1 MKFSKNEYYEI
12 LTRAVDDGAW
22 DLVDYL
28 TRKTPL
34 PQNIAVYHELVSE
47 HPRSENVV
55 IATIPE
61 GYVANRRDW
70 YRGLQDPWCVYLP
83 PHYFEWLEGDE

>member
-1 MKFSKNEYYEI
+1 MTFSKSEYYE
-12 LTRAVDDGAW
+12 LLNNAVDNGAW

-28 TRKTPL
+28 TRKVPL
-34 PQNIAVYHELVSE
+34 RQNIVVYRELVSD

-61 GYVANRRDW
+61 GYVADRKNW
-70 YRGLQDPWCVYLP
+70 HRGLQDPWCVYLP

>member
-28 TRKTPL
+28 TRETPL
-34 PQNIAVYHELVSE
+34 PQNISVYHELVSE